1 MFEIKKYLPKAFL
14 INLTIS
20 NILFLFFI
28 FVLTKLLMVVGETG
42 AIGAHAVYRVGLA
55 LVSGVGNATIHPQAP
70 VVNLV
75 RDLLSQTSLVT
86 RDFVLVCVDI
96 AF

>member
-1 MFEIKKYLPKAFL
+1 MFEIKVYLPKVIL

-20 NILFLFFI
+20 NIFL
-28 FVLTKLLMVVGETG
+28 VLTKLLMVVGETG

-86 RDFVLVCVDI
+86 RDFVLVCVDV

>member
-1 MFEIKKYLPKAFL
+1 MFEIKVYLPKAFL

-20 NILFLFFI
+20 NIF